1 MNNILNFYMK
11 ANDLKNIMVDERYSV
26 ADNLYGSVIL
36 AVAFNSEFGEPKDI
50 SKIIRMLI
58 LSEITLKNPNLELS
72 KTLKKGKKFEREA
85 FEFHSLQTEDA
96 KDAFRFRIT
105 EFSLTKLIDEKGDSL
120 SFENLYKEALNLG
133 IFKIIHKEDYERYK
147 RIFKFYYFN
156 YRLKNKLRSGWDKKH
171 WNVKSDR
178 TERISEHIIGTIALA
193 IAIDSEFDFNIDINK
208 VIKMLAI
215 HEVGE
220 ILIGDITPFDGI
232 TKKQKKEIEHQAIE
246 DVLECLT
253 NKKYLTDL
261 IFEFDEHQTD
271 ESMFSYYCD
280 KLEADI
286 QAKVYQDMGIQN
298 PLDEQQNNIV
308 FKSDRV
314 KQMVENGAQTAFDIW
329 YLWDKSIY
337 EDNIIFSILLECV
350 KAHDLTKLS
359 GMEEK
364 DKQFLLNKNN

>member
-1 MNNILNFYMK
+1 MTNILKFYMK
-11 ANDLKNIMVDERYSV
+11 VNDLKNTMADEKYSV

-36 AVAFNSEFGEPKDI
+36 AIAFNSEFGKPNDI

-72 KTLKKGKKFEREA
+72 KILKKGKRFEREA

-105 EFSLTKLIDEKGDSL
+105 DFSLTKLIEEKGDNL

-133 IFKIIHKEDYERYK
+133 LFKIIRKEDYEKYK
-147 RIFKFYYFN
+147 KIFRFYYLN
-156 YRLKNKLRSGWDKKH
+156 YRLKNKLRSGWDNKH

-178 TERISEHIIGTIALA
+178 IERISEHIIGTIALA
-193 IAIDSEFDFNIDINK
+193 IAIDSEFDFDIDINK
-208 VIKMLAI
+208 IIEMLAI

-220 ILIGDITPFDGI
+220 ILIEDITPFDGI
-232 TKKQKKEIEHQAIE
+232 TKEQKKDIEHQAVE

-253 NKKYLTDL
+253 NKKNLTDL

-271 ESMFSYYCD
+271 ESLFSYYCD
-280 KLEADI
+280 KMEADI
-286 QAKVYQDMGIQN
+286 QAKVYQDMGMQN
-298 PLDEQQNNIV
+298 PLDEQQNNVV

-337 EDNIIFSILLECV
+337 EDNIIFSILLEHV
-350 KAHDLTKLS
+350 KDINLTKFS
-359 GMEEK
+359 GMEQRG
-364 DKQFLLNKNN
+364 KQFVLNKNN